1 MRLKIKDSAFSRKFL
16 ENIPA
21 GSCFI
26 VLSSSLIVKK
36 VDDKYYDLSISTW
49 GVANQL
55 STLPKEKRKELL
67 NDFKKSISCTL
78 NNETKEGIKWLG

>member
-1 MRLKIKDSAFSRKFL
+1 MMLKIKDSAFSRKFL
-16 ENIPA
+16 EDIPA

-26 VLSSSLIVKK
+26 VLSSSLIVRK
-36 VDDKYYDLSISTW
+36 VDDKYYDLSISTL
-49 GVANQL
+49 GNNEL

-78 NNETKEGIKWLG
+78 NGETKEGVTRLG